1 MQMYQ
6 SYFKFLCTHR
16 QKKLL
21 VSSSEYGKDLYGV
34 QRHLKNHQ
42 HLENELDTHE
52 STLHVISLYL
62 IRSRNCDYLRC
73 CLSTKVFVLFQ
84 SIISHGN
91 ELISSDHY
99 AGLEI
104 RKQCMQLEQQWKEL
118 TDLSSSRS
126 VSNSQTVVGYSI

>member
-6 SYFKFLCTHR
+6 LYFKFLCTHR

-52 STLHVISLYL
+52 STLHVIFLYL
-62 IRSRNCDYLRC
+62 NR
-73 CLSTKVFVLFQ
+73 
-84 SIISHGN
+84 
-91 ELISSDHY
+91 
-99 AGLEI
+99 
-104 RKQCMQLEQQWKEL
+104 
-118 TDLSSSRS
+118 
-126 VSNSQTVVGYSI
+126 